1 MGKLYLDQT
10 WLSGPTDQWDLNI
23 TLVGEA
29 EEFKVWDADIL
40 SPITNTDTVNN
51 VRSIS
56 VINKCYNAIIYPCQ
70 FLELTFLVR

>member
-29 EEFKVWDADIL
+29 GEVKVWDADIL
-40 SPITNTDTVNN
+40 SPITNTDTINN
-51 VRSIS
+51 VTSIS